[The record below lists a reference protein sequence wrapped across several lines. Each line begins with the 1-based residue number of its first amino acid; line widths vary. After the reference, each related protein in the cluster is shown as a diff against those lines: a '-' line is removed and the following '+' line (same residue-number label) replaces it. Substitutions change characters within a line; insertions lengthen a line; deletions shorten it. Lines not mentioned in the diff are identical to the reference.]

1 MTTAEKLPLERQ
13 QSRSVTEGSDGL
25 LHIVI
30 PWHTNHSALPPEVPR
45 DVGNFGFNSLRDS
58 VLMSTPKY
66 EGMWASAIS
75 TAINRIASMAWEIN
89 SDIPLR
95 RKKFQELLLNFHA
108 GMGVYG
114 WIPGLSIGLRSYFT
128 TGIQIVEI
136 ERSSGARGARPIA
149 LHNLPRSKCIMTG
162 DSLYPVEYLNSNGKV
177 YKVPWHNVMIMID
190 NMNPDFPN
198 GSIAESAAER
208 AYPQI
213 IKLAAIEKYVYEK
226 VSGRRPQAIY
236 FVGGVTQS
244 TIVDAIQNAEYNA
257 NDKGLTSYMGAAMV
271 PVMGDVPVSVESV
284 PLAELPDGFDAEN
297 ERRRADMIYAN
308 AIGLDHQ
315 SINPQLIGGQ
325 GLGSTGNQSK
335 VLNNK
340 EKQSGIAAWRQQW
353 THQAN
358 YMLLDDK
365 TLFAFKEVDFEDRRA
380 ESSISSSE
388 TQTAGTMIDK
398 GIITDQEARNYLVDK
413 DVLPPEF
420 VQDDK
425 TAGGSLNDSQKPKD
439 GKEGQA
445 PKQEQPK
452 QEEES
457 ETEKSSSVWADL
469 IY

>member
-1 MTTAEKLPLERQ
+1 MAITTAEKLPIERQ
-13 QSRSVTEGSDGL
+13 QKRSVTEGSNGL

-30 PWHTNHSALPPEVPR
+30 PWRANHAALPPELPA
-45 DVGNFGFNSLRDS
+45 DSGNFGFNSLRDA

-66 EGMWASAIS
+66 EGQWASAIS
-75 TAINRIASMAWEIN
+75 IAINRIASMSWEID

-95 RKKFQELLLNFHA
+95 RKKFQELLFNFHA

-128 TGIQIVEI
+128 TGVQIIEI
-136 ERSSGARGARPIA
+136 ERASGAKGARPIA
-149 LHNLPRSKCIMTG
+149 LHNLPRSKCFFTG
-162 DSLYPVEYLNSNGKV
+162 DSRYPIEYLNSSGQTF
-177 YKVPWHNVMIMID
+177 KVPWHNLLIMID
-190 NMNPDFPN
+190 NMNADYPN
-198 GSIAESAAER
+198 GAIAESAAER

-213 IKLAAIEKYVYEK
+213 IKLSAIEKYVYEK

-244 TIVDAIQNAEYNA
+244 TIQDAVQNAEYSA
-257 NDKGLTSYMGAAMV
+257 NNKNLTSYMGAAMV
-271 PVMGDVPVSVESV
+271 PVMGDVPVTIASV
-284 PLAELPDGFDAEN
+284 PLAELPDGFDAN
-297 ERRRADMIYAN
+297 DERRRADMIYAN

-315 SINPQLIGGQ
+315 SLNPQLIGGQ

-340 EKQSGIAAWRQQW
+340 EKMSGIAAWRQQF

-358 YMLLDDK
+358 WLLLDDK
-365 TLFAFKEVDFEDRRA
+365 TVFAFKEVDFEDRQA
-380 ESSISSSE
+380 ESNIASSE
-388 TQTAGTMIDK
+388 VSTAGDMIDK
-398 GIITDQEARNYLVDK
+398 GIVTDQEARNYLVDK

-420 VQDDK
+420 IKEDK
-425 TAGGSLNDSQKPKD
+425 TAGGSLTDSQKPQ
-439 GKEGQA
+439 EGIA
-445 PKQEQPK
+445 EKNPEPEIKQEA
-452 QEEES
+452 